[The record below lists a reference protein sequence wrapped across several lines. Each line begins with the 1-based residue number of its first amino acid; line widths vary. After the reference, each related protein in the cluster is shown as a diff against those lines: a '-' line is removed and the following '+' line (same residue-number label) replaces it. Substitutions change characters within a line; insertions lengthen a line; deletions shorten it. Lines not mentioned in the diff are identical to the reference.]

1 MSSSVKLQELCT
13 SIETNCA
20 ERIFKMYLEI
30 RAADIRAAVQ
40 PNTANQMIE
49 HPYYR
54 NPVTHVSHLLSIV
67 NSTKEKDRKKL
78 IAINIYRYMV
88 REFTQ
93 RYRGHNYERLYTT
106 SMIKVVDLINQG
118 MDEDLMNYFKGLIP
132 RQLI

>member
-30 RAADIRAAVQ
+30 RAADIHAAIQ

-49 HPYYR
+49 HPYYK
-54 NPVTHVSHLLSIV
+54 NPVTHISSLLDMV
-67 NSTKEKDRKKL
+67 NSTKEKDGKKL
-78 IAINIYRYMV
+78 ISINIYRYII

-93 RYRGHNYERLYTT
+93 RYRGHSYERLYTT
-106 SMIKVVDLINQG
+106 FTIKVVDLINQG